1 MCKVVLLGESSEIT
15 EIVRTFFKTEG
26 KSIEELMPGM
36 RIYLKQL
43 RLGEEVIAR
52 LFVWDIRSELLRR
65 NPYFLRTFLAGATC
79 AIIVIDPTNPE
90 SLFRASVYVAS
101 FIAVAHNFTSF
112 IILVV
117 NKSQDSKI
125 PIEKIREFGKYIQ
138 QRYQIPVLVFETSIQ
153 HFEEDFEEFLSDALF
168 SMILKK
174 ESLVRSQIINEQ
186 S

>member
-1 MCKVVLLGESSEIT
+1 MCKVVLLGESSEIG
-15 EIVRTFFKTEG
+15 EIVRAFFKTEG

-43 RLGEEVIAR
+43 RLSEEIIAR
-52 LFVWDIRSELLRR
+52 LFVWDIRSELLQR

-79 AIIVIDPTNPE
+79 AIIIIDPENPE

-117 NKSQDSKI
+117 NKSEDSKI
-125 PIEKIREFGKYIQ
+125 PMEKIHAFGKYIQ
-138 QRYQIPVLVFETSIQ
+138 HKYRVPVLVFETDVQ
-153 HFEEDFEEFLSDALF
+153 NFEEDFEEFLSDTLF
-168 SMILKK
+168 SMVLKR
-174 ESLVRSQIINEQ
+174 ESLAKFGIVNEQ
-186 S
+186 